1 MRSKIHFIPL
11 LGIYLLLMSATIVKK
26 DTAYTGSTLVM
37 PSVPST
43 HVKAHKL
50 NFFQRLALKYYYLKK
65 NKFKNDINADKLA
78 STSLVLGISACGA
91 ILLGLFIPYLILAAV
106 PLAIAAMATGGSAER
121 NHTQLIGKARTGKA
135 LGLGAL
141 IAFGLILVLA
151 VIVLA
156 AFVSSL

>member
-26 DTAYTGSTLVM
+26 DTAYTGSKLVM
-37 PSVPST
+37 QSVSST

-50 NFFQRLALKYYYLKK
+50 NFFQRLALKYYLKK
-65 NKFKNDINADKLA
+65 NKFKNDVNADKLA
-78 STSLVLGISACGA
+78 STSLTLGISACGA

-121 NHTQLIGKARTGKA
+121 NHTQLVGKARTGKA

-141 IAFGLILVLA
+141 IAFGLILVIA
-151 VIVLA
+151 VILLA
-156 AFVSSL
+156 AFASSL

>member
-1 MRSKIHFIPL
+1 
-11 LGIYLLLMSATIVKK
+11 MSATIVKK
-26 DTAYTGSTLVM
+26 DTAYTGSKLVM
-37 PSVPST
+37 QSVSST

-50 NFFQRLALKYYYLKK
+50 NFFQRLALKYYLKK
-65 NKFKNDINADKLA
+65 NKFKRDINADKLA
-78 STSLVLGISACGA
+78 STSFVLGISACGA
-91 ILLGLFIPYLILAAV
+91 ILLGLLIPYLILAAV